1 MKKLLLLTLMI
12 GSFSCSKE
20 DLSWKEELE
29 KVKQELADHK
39 SQLSSQQQQLDDL
52 RTIIDA
58 IQESPIITGI
68 SENEDSYVIN
78 FSNGQSV
85 EIKNGKTPLLTI
97 GDNGNWYI
105 DGADS
110 GTSAKGIDGINSP
123 VIEKIEVSGENMV
136 FYFSDGSQIS
146 VNIGSLFENFE
157 KKHYSSFSVLG
168 DSYSTF
174 AGYVTPISNSSYY
187 PNMADNP
194 DVDVVEDLWWHKFS
208 KKYDSVLQVNNSYSG
223 SPICYDGYAPGS
235 EDAKFY
241 SFLSRCN
248 NLAQSELIIIEGGT
262 NDSWAGAKLGEY
274 KYSKWT
280 DDDYTKFR
288 PALAG
293 TLDYITKHYKE
304 SKIVFLLNYGLK
316 AEINESVKTICE
328 YFHVPVL
335 PLEKIDT
342 RSGHPTEK
350 GMEQIADNLIKFLEK
365 L

>member
-1 MKKLLLLTLMI
+1 MKKLLLITFII
-12 GSFSCSKE
+12 GSFSCAKE

-29 KVKQELADHK
+29 TVKQELADHK
-39 SQLSSQQQQLDDL
+39 SQLSSQQQQLDNL
-52 RTIIDA
+52 RTVLKA
-58 IQESPIITGI
+58 IQENPIITGI

-110 GTSAKGIDGINSP
+110 GTSAKGLDGINSP

-146 VNIGSLFENFE
+146 VNVDSLFENIA
-157 KKHYSSFSVLG
+157 KKHYSTFSILG

-174 AGYVTPISNSSYY
+174 AGYVTPISNESYY
-187 PNMADNP
+187 PNQVDNP
-194 DVDVVEDLWWHKFS
+194 DVDRVEDLWWYKFS
-208 KKYDSVLQVNNSYSG
+208 KQYGSVLQVNNSYAG
-223 SPICYDGYAPGS
+223 APICYDGYAPGNADS
-235 EDAKFY
+235 KFISLLY
-241 SFLSRCN
+241 RCN

-262 NDSWAGAKLGEY
+262 NDSWADAKLGEY
-274 KYSKWT
+274 KYSNWSEN
-280 DDDYTKFR
+280 DFSNFR

-293 TLDYITKHYKE
+293 TIDYIQKHYKD
-304 SKIVFLLNYGLK
+304 SKIVFILNFNLK
-316 AEINESVKTICE
+316 NEINESIKTICQH
-328 YFHVPVL
+328 YNVPIL
-335 PLEKIDT
+335 SLGKIDIH
-342 RSGHPTEK
+342 SSHPTEK
-350 GMEQIADNLIKFLEK
+350 GMEQIADALIKFLEK